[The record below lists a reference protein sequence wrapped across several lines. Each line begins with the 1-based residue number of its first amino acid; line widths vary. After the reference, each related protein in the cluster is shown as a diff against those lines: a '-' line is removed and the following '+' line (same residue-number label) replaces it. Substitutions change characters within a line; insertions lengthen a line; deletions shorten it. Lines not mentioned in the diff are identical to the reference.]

1 MRLTIDFCTLTCYNY
16 CSIITK
22 GDIEMLIGKLSEM
35 FNTFFYFMFARFFAG
50 FYCFAYQKTDARM

>member
-1 MRLTIDFCTLTCYNY
+1 
-16 CSIITK
+16 
-22 GDIEMLIGKLSEM
+22 MLIGKLSEM